1 MLQAPDVAA
10 ELARVVAGEHR
21 SPHDVLGPHRGDTGW
36 VVRVW
41 RPGAEACALHSDLA
55 RLEMA
60 RVRDEG
66 IFVAEL
72 AADPGAYQVEVTYP
86 GGSTAVA
93 DDPYR
98 FWPTL
103 GDVDL
108 HLIGEGT
115 HRRLWDALG
124 AHARR
129 HEGVDGTAFAVW
141 APAARSVSVV
151 GDFNGWNG
159 RAHQM
164 RLLGSS
170 GVWELFVPGAGP
182 DDHYKFE
189 VHGSDGRVSL
199 KADPLARAA
208 ELPPGAAS
216 IITTTSHVWGDA
228 AWIDHRLR
236 DDPVRAPL
244 MIYEVHLG
252 SWRPGLGYREIAPLL
267 ADHVIDLGFTHVEL
281 LPIAEHPFG
290 GSWGYQVSSYYAP
303 TARYGTPDDFRW
315 FVDHLHQRGIGVII
329 DWVPA
334 HFPRDAWA
342 LGRFDGSALYE
353 HLDPRLGEH
362 PDWGTFVFNYARN
375 EVRNFLVANAL
386 YWVDEFHVD
395 GLRVD
400 AVASMIY
407 LDYSRK
413 PGQWVPN
420 EREDGRI
427 SARLQFVRDLNVTLH
442 GAHPGVLTIAEESTS
457 WPAVTAP
464 VHHDGLGFTHK
475 WNMGWMHDTLD
486 YLRHDPVHRKHHHR
500 NLTFGL
506 LYAYTENFVLP
517 LSHDEVV
524 HGKGPL
530 IDKMAGDTW
539 QKFANLRALYGW
551 MWAYPGRKLLFMGS
565 EIAQD
570 RELAPRPQPRLAPPR
585 PTSARRCQG
594 LGASAQSRAAR
605 RAGAVGTRSATLRA
619 FVGSMPMTAST
630 ASTASCGT
638 PATAVGRLRASR
650 TSPRFRAT
658 AIASACRSPD
668 TGPRSSTRTRRGSG
682 APAMEA
688 RRASTPSESRGTA
701 SETPP

>member
-1 MLQAPDVAA
+1 LV
-10 ELARVVAGEHR
+10 
-21 SPHDVLGPHRGDTGW
+21 
-36 VVRVW
+36 
-41 RPGAEACALHSDLA
+41 
-55 RLEMA
+55 
-60 RVRDEG
+60 
-66 IFVAEL
+66 
-72 AADPGAYQVEVTYP
+72 
-86 GGSTAVA
+86 AVA

-141 APAARSVSVV
+141 APAARSVRVV

-159 RAHQM
+159 RAHPM

-182 DDHYKFE
+182 EHHYKFE
-189 VHGSDGRVSL
+189 VNGSDGRVAL

-216 IITTTSHVWGDA
+216 IITTSSHVWGDGV
-228 AWIDHRLR
+228 WIDHRLR

-244 MIYEVHLG
+244 TIYEVHLG

-407 LDYSRK
+407 LDYSRQ

-420 EREDGRI
+420 ERGGRENLG
-427 SARLQFVRDLNVTLH
+427 ALQFIRDLNVTLH
-442 GAHPGVLTIAEESTS
+442 GAHPGVLTVAEESTS

-530 IDKMAGDTW
+530 IDKMAGDKW

-570 RELAPRPQPRLAPPR
+570 REWHHDRSLDWHLLDRPEHAGVRDLVRQLNHVLLAEPALWERDRDPAGFRWLDADDSEHSIYSFVR
-585 PTSARRCQG
+585 YSG
-594 LGASAQSRAAR
+594 DGR
-605 RAGAVGTRSATLRA
+605 RAVACVANFTPVPREGYRLGVPFPGHWTTLLDTNATW
-619 FVGSMPMTAST
+619 FG
-630 ASTASCGT
+630 
-638 PATAVGRLRASR
+638 
-650 TSPRFRAT
+650 
-658 AIASACRSPD
+658 
-668 TGPRSSTRTRRGSG
+668 GSG
-682 APAMEA
+682 YGGSEGFDTERVAWHGFGDSALISLPPLAVVWFA
-688 RRASTPSESRGTA
+688 GSTES
-701 SETPP
+701 